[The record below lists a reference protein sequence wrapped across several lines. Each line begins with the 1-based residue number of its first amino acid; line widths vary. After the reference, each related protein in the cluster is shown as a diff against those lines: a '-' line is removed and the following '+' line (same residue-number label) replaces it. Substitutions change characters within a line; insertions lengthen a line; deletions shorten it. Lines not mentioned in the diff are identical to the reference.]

1 VDWPGNSTLKGL
13 LKTVAVLAVLF
24 TIAVLLFHEKR
35 GEAGDG
41 HENRLEIYYMYN
53 EGEPQAAWLEDA
65 VERFKGLHPGLEV
78 DLIFAGREVL
88 GKIRPRIIIEN
99 PPDLVNQGGDILR
112 VLMQDGVLEPWNEAL
127 EGPAFDRDMPWEKAF
142 IPGLL
147 DLYTFDGK
155 TYMIPVGLFCS
166 VFFYDRNQF
175 ERFDLEPPKTWREFL
190 AVCEVFKEN
199 GIEPIAA
206 DGTEPGYNVMWTAAL
221 ITRTTTVR
229 HFADTAR
236 GGPGTSWTEDAYV
249 DAAGLVRQL
258 RDRGYVMKGYQ
269 GSKWPSAQM
278 RWAQGE
284 CALLYNGTW
293 IPKEMAEKLP
303 EGFRMGMFR
312 FPIVEGYPGSD
323 GMTQEI
329 GAECYAIPTGA
340 RNKKMAVAFV
350 KYITRLEECRNY
362 VDMDI
367 APAILGAG
375 MPESLEGLDELLA
388 PPYRLTKG
396 LAGIMPNWYRA
407 VARDY
412 WSDFFLG
419 HYTPEEVCRLMEA
432 EQKRYYERLE
442 ALGRKPEEPAL

>member
-1 VDWPGNSTLKGL
+1 LKGL
-13 LKTVAVLAVLF
+13 LKTIAVLAVLF
-24 TIAVLLFHEKR
+24 ALAVLVFHEKR
-35 GEAGDG
+35 GAASQRRED
-41 HENRLEIYYMYN
+41 RLEIYYMYN

-65 VERFKGLHPGLEV
+65 VGRFKELHPGLEV
-78 DLIFAGREVL
+78 DVIFAGREVL

-112 VLMQDGVLEPWNEAL
+112 VLMEDGVLEPWNEAL
-127 EGPAFDRDMPWEKAF
+127 DGPAWDADKPWRDTF

-166 VFFYDRNQF
+166 VFFYDKNQF
-175 ERFDLEPPKTWREFL
+175 ERFDLEPPRTWREFL
-190 AVCEVFKEN
+190 AVCRVFKEN

-206 DGTEPGYNVMWTAAL
+206 DGTEPGYNVMWMAAM
-221 ITRTTTVR
+221 ITRTSSVE
-229 HFADTAR
+229 HFAETAL
-236 GGPGTSWTEDAYV
+236 GEPGTSWTEDVYV
-249 DAAGLVRQL
+249 QAARLVRQL
-258 RDRGYVMKGYQ
+258 TDRGYVMKGYA

-312 FPIVEGYPGSD
+312 FPIVEGYPDAD
-323 GMTQEI
+323 GMAQEI
-329 GAECYAIPTGA
+329 GAECYAIPAGA
-340 RNKKMAVAFV
+340 ANKKMAVEFV
-350 KYITRLEECRNY
+350 RYITRLEECRNY
-362 VDMDI
+362 IDMDI
-367 APAILGAG
+367 APAIVGAG
-375 MPESLEGLDELLA
+375 MPESLEGLDKLLM
-388 PPYRLTKG
+388 PPYKLIRG
-396 LAGIMPNWYRA
+396 LAGIMPNWYRS

-419 HYTPEEVCRLMEA
+419 KYTPEEVCRLMEQ
-432 EQKRYYERLE
+432 EQQRYYARLE
-442 ALGRKPEEPAL
+442 ALGKPREEPAL